1 MDDAILHAIA
11 AGDFRKALE
20 ALVCGY
26 QHAIV
31 GFCIQMLGNP
41 HYGQEVAQEV
51 FLGAYQAM
59 PKFRQQASIRTWLFA
74 IARKQCLKA
83 LRQRYHWQQLC
94 EEHPERIRS
103 EAHREPPTAL
113 DEQRDEW
120 LERVRQGLGA
130 LDRSQRALLLMRY
143 DTGLTLSEMAH
154 ILGVSEAGVR
164 RRLARALQDL
174 RREVVE
180 HDP

>member
-1 MDDAILHAIA
+1 
-11 AGDFRKALE
+11 
-20 ALVCGY
+20 
-26 QHAIV
+26 
-31 GFCIQMLGNP
+31 MLGNP

-113 DEQRDEW
+113 DEQREEW

-143 DTGLTLSEMAH
+143 DTGLTISEMAH

-164 RRLARALQDL
+164 RRLAQALQDL